1 MQAMSAA
8 AGMTVKVSTTPIFSK
23 IPRAQTNKDF
33 QVLLRI
39 EAPPPVDLKG
49 RVPIDLVM
57 VLDVGGGTVSL
68 EPVKKAMKFAIR
80 QLSDE
85 DSVAIFGPPM
95 SREVIPKFMNI
106 HGSRRIAEK
115 KVDELEG
122 RRFAHPARSSLDEAL
137 KVYIFVGYV
146 FLLSYSFLSLYIFSP
161 WSIAYYEK
169 TKNIDFDRME
179 KSIL

>member
-1 MQAMSAA
+1 MQVTSAA

-49 RVPIDLVM
+49 RVPIDLVA
-57 VLDVGGGTVSL
+57 VLDVGGGGMSL

-85 DSVAIFGPPM
+85 DSIAIFGPPM

-137 KVYIFVGYV
+137 KVCAFLWFVYFYIE
-146 FLLSYSFLSLYIFSP
+146 FLIYF
-161 WSIAYYEK
+161 
-169 TKNIDFDRME
+169 
-179 KSIL
+179 